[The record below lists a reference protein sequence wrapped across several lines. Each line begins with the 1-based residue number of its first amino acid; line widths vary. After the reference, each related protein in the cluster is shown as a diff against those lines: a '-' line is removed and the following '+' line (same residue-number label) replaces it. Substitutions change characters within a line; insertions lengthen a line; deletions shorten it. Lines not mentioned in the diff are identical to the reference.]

1 MRTNTCSAIANTKPL
16 INQKIFK
23 HTASLSTT
31 TGNNSTSNIHQA
43 AGDSGAS
50 SHHFRVSDT
59 AKLTN
64 IQDTKSPISIQT
76 AWLQLPTLSSDGSQV
91 HIFRAQDLTEFSL
104 VTIGQLCDADCTAHY
119 DKSRM
124 WVTDK
129 HDTDIIVGTRN
140 ATTGLYMI
148 NTDDLTAA
156 PPTRE
161 VVQHQAATVT
171 PLRSTTIEQRVAFWV
186 ASMGGP
192 VMSTLLHVMKRG
204 T

>member
-1 MRTNTCSAIANTKPL
+1 MPCLSACTLSASVIGWSAAAHTVCSCSAIANTKPL

-76 AWLQLPTLSSDGSQV
+76 AWLQLPTLSSDGCQV

-129 HDTDIIVGTRN
+129 HGTDMAGRFPYKSFK
-140 ATTGLYMI
+140 ASQYMLI
-148 NTDDLTAA
+148 MYCTDA
-156 PPTRE
+156 
-161 VVQHQAATVT
+161 
-171 PLRSTTIEQRVAFWV
+171 
-186 ASMGGP
+186 
-192 VMSTLLHVMKRG
+192 K
-204 T
+204 